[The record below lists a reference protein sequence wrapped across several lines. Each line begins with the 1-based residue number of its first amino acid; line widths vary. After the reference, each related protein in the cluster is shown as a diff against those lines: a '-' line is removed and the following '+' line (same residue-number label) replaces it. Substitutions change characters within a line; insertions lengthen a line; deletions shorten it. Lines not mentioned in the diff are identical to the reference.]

1 MAKRMKEK
9 AAFLAANKDRRPRAV
24 AKYVRISSSKV
35 NQVLGL
41 IRGKDYNDAMAILY
55 GTPKGSSEVIMK
67 VLASAG
73 ANAENNLNMS
83 KSDLYVAEA
92 YANQGV
98 TMKRWWPR
106 SHGSADTIL
115 KRTCHITIILDERKK
130 EQVTSKK
137 VEVATTKVDE
147 PKVDQKAKTKVEA
160 KAAEKTKA
168 EPKKATAKTK
178 SATAKTTK
186 TVKPVA
192 EKKTTTKTTATKK
205 VATKSIKGGEK

>member
-106 SHGSADTIL
+106 SH
-115 KRTCHITIILDERKK
+115 RRK
-130 EQVTSKK
+130 
-137 VEVATTKVDE
+137 
-147 PKVDQKAKTKVEA
+147 
-160 KAAEKTKA
+160 
-168 EPKKATAKTK
+168 
-178 SATAKTTK
+178 
-186 TVKPVA
+186 
-192 EKKTTTKTTATKK
+192 
-205 VATKSIKGGEK
+205 